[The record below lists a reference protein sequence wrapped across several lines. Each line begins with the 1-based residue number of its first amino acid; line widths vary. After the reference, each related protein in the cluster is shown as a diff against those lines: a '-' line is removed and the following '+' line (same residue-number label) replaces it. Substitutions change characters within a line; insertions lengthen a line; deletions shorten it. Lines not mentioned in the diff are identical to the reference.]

1 MANSASKVDSKPTWR
16 FNVMRGCLSLLIA
29 SVITATSYITAWH
42 ELRGNTKFV
51 QDQHATLNAMHRLTA
66 YLEEHSRKTEAYPTT
81 LKELSLSDDDP
92 DLRVAASGNPTDA
105 WGHDYQFR
113 VTEKTFELS
122 SLGRDGKP
130 GGVGLDADL
139 DHRQSPYDSTEEM
152 RLTFQQFATD
162 IDTSRIKRGCLIL
175 GGISSVVIF
184 SLLGD
189 YSRRTSSLQLALSIA
204 ITIAGSIV
212 MAMFMSALHIP
223 NHH

>member
-1 MANSASKVDSKPTWR
+1 MKSKPTWR
-16 FNVMRGCLSLLIA
+16 FNVVRVCLSLFFA
-29 SVITATSYITAWH
+29 AVITVTTFVTAWH

-51 QDQHATLNAMHRLTA
+51 QDQHATLNALHRLKG
-66 YLEEHSRKTEAYPTT
+66 YLEKHHQRTKDYPET
-81 LKELSLSDDDP
+81 LNELSLPDEDP
-92 DLRVAASGNPTDA
+92 FVRVAASGYPVDA
-105 WGHDYQFR
+105 WGNDYQFR
-113 VTEKTFELS
+113 VTDQTFELS
-122 SLGRDGKP
+122 SLGRDGRP
-130 GGVGLDADL
+130 GGLGLDADL
-139 DHRQSPYDSTEEM
+139 DHRQSTFDSTEEM

-175 GGISSVVIF
+175 GGISSVVVF

-189 YSRRTSSLQLALSIA
+189 YSRRTSSSQLALSIV